1 MDIQSLYK
9 VIHKK
14 YRKAK
19 LIEVPNE
26 EKYILIPIQTI
37 EFEIH
42 FNRIYKDLD
51 GKLNKTENAI
61 QFVCDRDDENKE
73 YLTSYKGIK
82 KRRFMQ
88 I

>member
-14 YRKAK
+14 IEEAELK
-19 LIEVPNE
+19 EVPNE
-26 EKYILIPIQTI
+26 EKYIWIQKDTI

-51 GKLNKTENAI
+51 GNLKKLKMQFNLFVIGMMKIKNTLQAI
-61 QFVCDRDDENKE
+61 
-73 YLTSYKGIK
+73 KG
-82 KRRFMQ
+82 
-88 I
+88 

>member
-1 MDIQSLYK
+1 M
-9 VIHKK
+9 
-14 YRKAK
+14 AK

-26 EKYILIPIQTI
+26 EKYIRIPKDTI

-42 FNRIYKDLD
+42 FNRIYEDLN
-51 GKLNKTENAI
+51 GNLNKTENAI

-82 KRRFMQ
+82 KEK